1 MCFYCN
7 LKSLKERQHRPKKKV
22 IGRTQWISKEFATF
36 ISTIGNG
43 TRIKEEFGPN
53 WCQEKTRELWKN
65 VVVIYLDEDEE

>member
-1 MCFYCN
+1 

-22 IGRTQWISKEFATF
+22 IGRTQGISKEFATF

-53 WCQEKTRELWKN
+53 WCQEKTREL
-65 VVVIYLDEDEE
+65 